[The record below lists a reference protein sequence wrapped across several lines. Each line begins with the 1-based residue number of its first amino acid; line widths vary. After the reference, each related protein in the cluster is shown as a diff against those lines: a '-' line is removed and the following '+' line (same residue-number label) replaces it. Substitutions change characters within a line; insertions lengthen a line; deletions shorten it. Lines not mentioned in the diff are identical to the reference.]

1 MTPSALSRSANPPMA
16 AFRLRSVPRWR
27 SCIRG
32 LAAAAAWLTAAWLTA
47 VWPDRP
53 DTDWAYTRE
62 LAVLFAACAVAL
74 GCVSLAG
81 VCFGALRRLRRS
93 APWLLA
99 LALFLLAWEAATAKY
114 GVPPP
119 PLLPPPHALLQVLV
133 DDWAPVRAHI
143 FASLL

>member
-53 DTDWAYTRE
+53 DTDWAYTRQ

-81 VCFGALRRLRRS
+81 ICFGALRRLRRS

-99 LALFLLAWEAATAKY
+99 LALFFLAWEAATAKY
-114 GVPPP
+114 GV
-119 PLLPPPHALLQVLV
+119 LPPPFFPPPQAVLEV
-133 DDWAPVRAHI
+133 LIDGLARPRHT
-143 FASLL
+143 FLASP